1 MLVFNFIMNVTV
13 RSEKKNSVFQKK
25 GEGES
30 EFLTNRPEF
39 FNVKIC

>member
-1 MLVFNFIMNVTV
+1 MLVFNFIMNVISQV
-13 RSEKKNSVFQKK
+13 KENSVFQKK